1 MGCTSSSG
9 ATADGSEVPRAKYAA
24 ETPGTPKA
32 SPSCPSRPLPTSGV
46 VQESDGT
53 EVTARPMGL
62 LQDADG
68 DEAHEF
74 WEEDPRSLSQGP
86 AKENPQLSRRQ
97 LGPRKLRRLPFQG
110 AAAKALQRVDAKAAA
125 KGNHTRESSAEDG
138 SNASNLCQG
147 SFAGAL
153 KEISVTFSEELLKTE
168 QAPDHFQSK
177 A

>member
-1 MGCTSSSG
+1 M
-9 ATADGSEVPRAKYAA
+9 RLKL
-24 ETPGTPKA
+24 
-32 SPSCPSRPLPTSGV
+32 R
-46 VQESDGT
+46 
-53 EVTARPMGL
+53 ARPRPAHPARL
-62 LQDADG
+62 VEQDGARWNTRR
-68 DEAHEF
+68 AMA
-74 WEEDPRSLSQGP
+74 L
-86 AKENPQLSRRQ
+86 KSRRVRW
-97 LGPRKLRRLPFQG
+97 GSCKTPMATRLPFQG

-125 KGNHTRESSAEDG
+125 KGNRTRESSAEDG

>member
-86 AKENPQLSRRQ
+86 AKVNPQLSRRQ
-97 LGPRKLRRLPFQG
+97 LGPRKLRSLDELRERTGQMHRIF
-110 AAAKALQRVDAKAAA
+110 AKDLLQVR
-125 KGNHTRESSAEDG
+125 
-138 SNASNLCQG
+138 
-147 SFAGAL
+147 
-153 KEISVTFSEELLKTE
+153 
-168 QAPDHFQSK
+168 
-177 A
+177 

>member
-74 WEEDPRSLSQGP
+74 WEEDPRSLSQG
-86 AKENPQLSRRQ
+86 NR
-97 LGPRKLRRLPFQG
+97 
-110 AAAKALQRVDAKAAA
+110 
-125 KGNHTRESSAEDG
+125 TRESSAEDG

>member
-74 WEEDPRSLSQGP
+74 WEEDPR
-86 AKENPQLSRRQ
+86 Q
-97 LGPRKLRRLPFQG
+97 LGPRKLRSLDELRERTGQMHRIF
-110 AAAKALQRVDAKAAA
+110 AKDLLQVR
-125 KGNHTRESSAEDG
+125 
-138 SNASNLCQG
+138 
-147 SFAGAL
+147 
-153 KEISVTFSEELLKTE
+153 
-168 QAPDHFQSK
+168 
-177 A
+177 

>member
-1 MGCTSSSG
+1 M
-9 ATADGSEVPRAKYAA
+9 RLKL
-24 ETPGTPKA
+24 
-32 SPSCPSRPLPTSGV
+32 R
-46 VQESDGT
+46 
-53 EVTARPMGL
+53 ARPRP
-62 LQDADG
+62 
-68 DEAHEF
+68 AH
-74 WEEDPRSLSQGP
+74 P
-86 AKENPQLSRRQ
+86 ARLDHCQPQEWFRRAMALKSRRVRWGSCKTPMATRQ
-97 LGPRKLRRLPFQG
+97 LGPRKLRSLDELRERLPFQG

-125 KGNHTRESSAEDG
+125 KGNRTRESSAEDG

>member
-1 MGCTSSSG
+1 M
-9 ATADGSEVPRAKYAA
+9 RLKL
-24 ETPGTPKA
+24 
-32 SPSCPSRPLPTSGV
+32 R
-46 VQESDGT
+46 
-53 EVTARPMGL
+53 ARPRP
-62 LQDADG
+62 
-68 DEAHEF
+68 AH
-74 WEEDPRSLSQGP
+74 P
-86 AKENPQLSRRQ
+86 ARLDHCQPQEWFRRAMALKSRRVRW
-97 LGPRKLRRLPFQG
+97 GSCKTPMATRLPFQG

-125 KGNHTRESSAEDG
+125 KGNRTRESSAEDG

>member
-32 SPSCPSRPLPTSGV
+32 SPSCPSSGTRWGKMEHE
-46 VQESDGT
+46 ESDGT

-86 AKENPQLSRRQ
+86 AKVNPQLSRRQ
-97 LGPRKLRRLPFQG
+97 LGPRKLRSLDELRERTGQMHRIF
-110 AAAKALQRVDAKAAA
+110 AKDLLQVR
-125 KGNHTRESSAEDG
+125 
-138 SNASNLCQG
+138 
-147 SFAGAL
+147 
-153 KEISVTFSEELLKTE
+153 
-168 QAPDHFQSK
+168 
-177 A
+177 

>member
-74 WEEDPRSLSQGP
+74 WEEDPRSLSQG
-86 AKENPQLSRRQ
+86 
-97 LGPRKLRRLPFQG
+97 
-110 AAAKALQRVDAKAAA
+110 
-125 KGNHTRESSAEDG
+125 NHTRESSAEETG
-138 SNASNLCQG
+138 QMHRI
-147 SFAGAL
+147 FA
-153 KEISVTFSEELLKTE
+153 KDLL
-168 QAPDHFQSK
+168 QVR
-177 A
+177 

>member
-32 SPSCPSRPLPTSGV
+32 SPSCPSSGTRWGKMEHE
-46 VQESDGT
+46 ESDGT

-74 WEEDPRSLSQGP
+74 WEEDPRSLSQ
-86 AKENPQLSRRQ
+86 
-97 LGPRKLRRLPFQG
+97 
-110 AAAKALQRVDAKAAA
+110 
-125 KGNHTRESSAEDG
+125 GNHTRESSAEDG